1 MERIYK
7 IVNKS
12 FFPAITSVELEQRK
26 LGVIRILFGILLFAR
41 FSQAVYSSFF
51 FERLAPFQW
60 FGFATLLVILLFT
73 IGFATPIITFLLML
87 MVIEFDF
94 IFHCSTLGT
103 NVLSQILFVL
113 IFTGHGRFF
122 SLDRIILK
130 SKSGKLKTFVEGIY
144 NRIGNPNAQKLRL
157 LYLIVFVS
165 YAVLSFVALSFHL
178 MDDSW
183 IHGKT
188 VYLFFTGAFLSKYYA
203 TFREVQAS
211 MPGVFMFFSAVMII
225 GQSIFQFFMLPLM
238 WFRWGRF
245 FVLFWGFA
253 FFIACFFLINL
264 SYLPHVELLG
274 WLAIFTRMGNR
285 TPIRVLYDDRCNF
298 CKKSIWVIRQL
309 NINGSLDFV
318 GLSKASGLIEQYKL
332 DPTDVKIWMY
342 GIGENAV
349 YKGYDLYY
357 EIVKRN
363 GLLWVLVPLFFVG
376 KYTRVGY
383 WIYSLIAKRRYKLAG
398 MCEISTPYS
407 EPKLE
412 VVEMTQQQM
421 RRIFIFY
428 TAVVLI
434 FVSTKLPYL
443 NERVS
448 PRLQEVGLGRL
459 DNALQYSLEFMGMVT
474 PIVFNETDLKMNE
487 KYFVLKRINADGEEV
502 VPIMNQDGARMQYL
516 GVDLF
521 NFKNHGSDILYFGN
535 TLKYQRW
542 MIPSNPV
549 EFHQDGMKGDKV
561 IRKLIAFDEAY
572 RGQKSSYALE
582 IWQNES
588 MSRYDKDRFESHLV
602 FRKEYLM
609 D

>member
-1 MERIYK
+1 
-7 IVNKS
+7 
-12 FFPAITSVELEQRK
+12 
-26 LGVIRILFGILLFAR
+26 
-41 FSQAVYSSFF
+41 
-51 FERLAPFQW
+51 
-60 FGFATLLVILLFT
+60 
-73 IGFATPIITFLLML
+73 
-87 MVIEFDF
+87 
-94 IFHCSTLGT
+94 
-103 NVLSQILFVL
+103 
-113 IFTGHGRFF
+113 
-122 SLDRIILK
+122 
-130 SKSGKLKTFVEGIY
+130 
-144 NRIGNPNAQKLRL
+144 
-157 LYLIVFVS
+157 
-165 YAVLSFVALSFHL
+165 
-178 MDDSW
+178 
-183 IHGKT
+183 
-188 VYLFFTGAFLSKYYA
+188 
-203 TFREVQAS
+203 
-211 MPGVFMFFSAVMII
+211 
-225 GQSIFQFFMLPLM
+225 
-238 WFRWGRF
+238 
-245 FVLFWGFA
+245 
-253 FFIACFFLINL
+253 
-264 SYLPHVELLG
+264 
-274 WLAIFTRMGNR
+274 
-285 TPIRVLYDDRCNF
+285 
-298 CKKSIWVIRQL
+298 
-309 NINGSLDFV
+309 
-318 GLSKASGLIEQYKL
+318 
-332 DPTDVKIWMY
+332 
-342 GIGENAV
+342 
-349 YKGYDLYY
+349 
-357 EIVKRN
+357 
-363 GLLWVLVPLFFVG
+363 
-376 KYTRVGY
+376 
-383 WIYSLIAKRRYKLAG
+383 
-398 MCEISTPYS
+398 
-407 EPKLE
+407 
-412 VVEMTQQQM
+412 MTQQQM

-487 KYFVLKRINADGEEV
+487 KYFVLKRINADGEEE